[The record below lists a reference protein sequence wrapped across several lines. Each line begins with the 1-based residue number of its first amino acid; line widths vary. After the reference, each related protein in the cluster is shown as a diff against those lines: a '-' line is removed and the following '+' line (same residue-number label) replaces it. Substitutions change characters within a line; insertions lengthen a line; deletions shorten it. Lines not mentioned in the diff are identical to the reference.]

1 MKVNWN
7 SKYTTIAVYTII
19 VILIA
24 LALIFLFF
32 NFPAVKAFL
41 SKINIVLKPI
51 FYGLIFAYILNPLME
66 IFERRVFRF
75 DPKKRNSHF
84 KAKRLGAII
93 CTYLSVLLLLTLFI
107 SLFVPQIGS
116 SYMDL
121 QSKFGTYIDNT
132 KAWITSLADQ
142 YDFIAQ
148 IYSKITAKMDSFLA
162 DLISSLQT
170 LAPLLKTYIAGFVVE
185 VTNIFMGLIL
195 AFYLLY
201 SKERLIAQIK
211 KFTLACA
218 GQESYHKIE
227 KIAVLSDSKFGHF
240 IVGKI
245 VDSLILGLM
254 CLISMWL
261 LKLPY
266 YPLISIIV
274 CITNVIPIVG
284 PFIGA
289 IPSALIIFIADPW
302 AAIEFVILIIILQQI
317 ESNIIE
323 PRILGNSMGLSAL
336 WIIVSITIMGKL
348 FGVGGMFISV
358 PIFAVLYSL
367 IKEFSE
373 EKLKKENLPVS
384 TLNYYTD
391 PNIAALDEAHFSK
404 KKERSFRDKVKK
416 LQGRRAQKRKK

>member
-1 MKVNWN
+1 
-7 SKYTTIAVYTII
+7 
-19 VILIA
+19 
-24 LALIFLFF
+24 
-32 NFPAVKAFL
+32 
-41 SKINIVLKPI
+41 
-51 FYGLIFAYILNPLME
+51 
-66 IFERRVFRF
+66 
-75 DPKKRNSHF
+75 
-84 KAKRLGAII
+84 
-93 CTYLSVLLLLTLFI
+93 
-107 SLFVPQIGS
+107 
-116 SYMDL
+116 
-121 QSKFGTYIDNT
+121 
-132 KAWITSLADQ
+132 
-142 YDFIAQ
+142 
-148 IYSKITAKMDSFLA
+148 
-162 DLISSLQT
+162 
-170 LAPLLKTYIAGFVVE
+170 
-185 VTNIFMGLIL
+185 
-195 AFYLLY
+195 
-201 SKERLIAQIK
+201 
-211 KFTLACA
+211 
-218 GQESYHKIE
+218 
-227 KIAVLSDSKFGHF
+227 
-240 IVGKI
+240 
-245 VDSLILGLM
+245 
-254 CLISMWL
+254 MWL